1 LYTTSK
7 IKALLINRNL
17 LTTFK
22 NTLEFLRKE
31 PRVEIHILDQESTY
45 PPLLE
50 FYKTITEEI
59 HYAKNEGPYSAWDPK
74 YEYLRKGYFI
84 VADTDCIYDNVP
96 DDWLDVML
104 HAINQPGS
112 PKIGF
117 SLEIEDLPNTDQ
129 GKQSYAHEA
138 KYWENKIDLGWDAHV
153 DTTFALYRAN
163 LSFSYNG
170 IRLDKPYCIQHA
182 PWYIDDCCIPEE
194 WQYYLDHANH
204 ISTWGTRIKKSP
216 N

>member
-31 PRVEIHILDQESTY
+31 PRVEIHILDQKSTY

-50 FYKTITEEI
+50 FYKTISEKV
-59 HYAKNEGPYSAWDPK
+59 HYSENEGPYSAWHHR
-74 YEYLRKGYFI
+74 YNHLRKNYFI

-104 HAINQPGS
+104 HAINQPNS

-117 SLEIEDLPNTDQ
+117 SLEIEDLPDTDA
-129 GKQSYAHEA
+129 GKQSYEHEA
-138 KYWENKIDLGWDAHV
+138 KYWKNKINLGWDAYV
-153 DTTFALYRAN
+153 DTTFALYRTDMP
-163 LSFSYNG
+163 FSYDA
-170 IRLDKPYCIQHA
+170 IRLDRPYCIKHA
-182 PWYIDDCCIPEE
+182 PWYINDCSIPEE
-194 WQYYLDHANH
+194 WQYYLEHASSV
-204 ISTWGTRIKKSP
+204 STWGNKIKNKKK
-216 N
+216 

>member
-1 LYTTSK
+1 MSK
-7 IKALLINRNL
+7 VKVLLINRNL
-17 LTTFK
+17 LTTLQY
-22 NTLEFLRKE
+22 TLNFLRKE
-31 PRVEIHILDQESTY
+31 PRVEIHILDQKSTY

-50 FYKTITEEI
+50 FYKTISEKV
-59 HYAKNEGPYSAWDPK
+59 HYSENEGPYSAWHHR
-74 YEYLRKGYFI
+74 YNHLRKNYFI

-117 SLEIEDLPNTDQ
+117 SLEIEDLPNTDI
-129 GKQSYAHEA
+129 GKQAYKHES

-163 LSFSYNG
+163 MAFSYDA
-170 IRLDKPYCIQHA
+170 IRLDRPYCIKHA
-182 PWYIDDCCIPEE
+182 PWYLDKSCIPEE
-194 WQYYLDHANH
+194 WRYYLDNANGL
-204 ISTWGTRIKKSP
+204 STWGTRIKKSP